1 MSVTLRDLPL
11 PVKVVASVFLMA
23 VGVGYG
29 SAMVQLHMQD
39 SKSGQPMPT
48 VADVIR
54 KYTGKVKFDP
64 AKPPPAPVSRLEA
77 LVTSEAAEISGKSMA
92 GAFTTDDR
100 AKGDLK
106 FATAIKG
113 KSPDQVKQIEA
124 ERKGEQAAFA
134 LWINS
139 PDAERKATYAADKFP
154 LPAGKAPAALTS
166 ALKDGDALKIKT
178 LIDARCVTCHSKGG
192 DKEDVPLDS
201 YDELAKWM
209 KVDAAAPVGDWIKVE
224 EPVSITKLTQST
236 HAHLLSFAVLF
247 SLTGVIFACSS
258 YPTGMRVILGPWV
271 VIAVFADVS
280 LWWLAR
286 LCDEWGPYFAMGI
299 IGTGGAAGMGLGAQI
314 TLSVFNMYGRK
325 GKLVLAV
332 MFGTGAGLAGFLFV
346 NKVQPILAA
355 KQNVAQNPPAA
366 NGKDDKKDDAKKPE
380 DKKPEDKKPEDKKV
394 LPPKVYVPTSELDRL
409 LTLPAVDSSLKPI
422 EGKPAFNGSDTG
434 NMVAAL
440 FEKDKAYK
448 KVMDGDAQADKDKLK
463 GQREAEL
470 AALQLWVRSP
480 EAARKAAYTA
490 DALDSAELAPKVD
503 PTFAKG
509 GKVLVK
515 TLLDNRCATCHSPDG
530 KQADY
535 PLTKYEE
542 FEKYLKP
549 LAANA
554 GGVAPIPRALDDK

>member
-1 MSVTLRDLPL
+1 MSITLRDLPL

-23 VGVGYG
+23 VGAGYG

-64 AKPPPAPVSRLEA
+64 ANPPPAPVSRLHA
-77 LVTSEAAEISGKSMA
+77 LVMSEDVEISGKSMVA
-92 GAFTTDDR
+92 AFTTSDR

-124 ERKGEQAAFA
+124 ERRGERVALA
-134 LWINS
+134 LWINA
-139 PDAERKATYAADKFP
+139 PDADRSTAYASDKFP
-154 LPAGKAPAALTS
+154 MPDGKAPGALTS
-166 ALKDGDALKIKT
+166 AFKDGTALKVRS
-178 LIDARCVTCHSKGG
+178 LLEARCVTCHSKGG
-192 DKEDVPLDS
+192 DKEDVPLGTYEEVS
-201 YDELAKWM
+201 RWM
-209 KVDAAAPVGDWIKVE
+209 QVDAAVPVNGYIKVE

-247 SLTGVIFACSS
+247 SLTGLIFACSS

-286 LCDEWGPYFAMGI
+286 LCEEWGPFFAMGI

-314 TLSVFNMYGRK
+314 TLSLFNMYGRK
-325 GKLVLAV
+325 GKLMLAL
-332 MFGTGAGLAGFLFV
+332 MFGAGAGLAGFLFV
-346 NKVQPILAA
+346 NKIQPILAA
-355 KQNVAQNPPAA
+355 KQNAV
-366 NGKDDKKDDAKKPE
+366 NGKDDKKDIGKKT
-380 DKKPEDKKPEDKKV
+380 EDKKPEDKKV
-394 LPPKVYVPTSELDRL
+394 TPPKAYVPTTELDRL

-422 EGKPAFNGSDTG
+422 GDKPSFNGGDTG

-440 FEKDKAYK
+440 FEKDKTYK
-448 KVMDGDAQADKDKLK
+448 KIMEGADAQADKDKLK
-463 GQREAEL
+463 AQREAEL
-470 AALQLWVRSP
+470 AAIQAWVRSP
-480 EAARKAAYTA
+480 EAARKAAYTG
-490 DALDSAELAPKVD
+490 DALDATELASKVD
-503 PTFAKG
+503 PMFAKD

-515 TLLDNRCATCHSPDG
+515 SLLDARCATCHNPDG
-530 KQADY
+530 KQGDY

-549 LAANA
+549 LAAAANANA
-554 GGVAPIPRALDDK
+554 GGVAPIPRAADEK

>member
-1 MSVTLRDLPL
+1 MSITLRDLPL
-11 PVKVVASVFLMA
+11 PVKVVATVFLLA
-23 VGVGYG
+23 VGAGYG

-64 AKPPPAPVSRLEA
+64 NKPPPAPVSRLEA
-77 LVTSEAAEISGKSMA
+77 LVTSDAIEISGKSMA
-92 GAFTTDDR
+92 AAFTTEDR

-113 KSPDQVKQIEA
+113 KSPDQLKQIEA

-134 LWINS
+134 LWINT
-139 PDAERKATYAADKFP
+139 PEAERKAAYAADKFP

-178 LIDARCVTCHSKGG
+178 LIEARCVTCHSKGG

-209 KVDAAAPVGDWIKVE
+209 KVDAAEPVNGYIKVE

-247 SLTGVIFACSS
+247 SLTGLIFACSS
-258 YPTGMRVILGPWV
+258 YPTGMRVLLGPWV

-286 LCDEWGPYFAMGI
+286 LCDEMGPYFAMGI

-314 TLSVFNMYGRK
+314 TLSLFNMYGRK
-325 GKLVLAV
+325 GKFVLAL
-332 MFGTGAGLAGFLFV
+332 MFGAGAGLAGFVFV
-346 NKVQPILAA
+346 NKVQPVLAA
-355 KQNVAQNPPAA
+355 KQNAA
-366 NGKDDKKDDAKKPE
+366 DGKDVVKKDDTKKPE
-380 DKKPEDKKPEDKKV
+380 DKKTDTKKPEDKKAV
-394 LPPKVYVPTSELDRL
+394 PPKVYVPTTELDRL
-409 LTLPAVDSSLKPI
+409 LTLPPVDSSLKPI
-422 EGKPAFNGSDTG
+422 ADKPAFNGGDTG

-448 KVMDGDAQADKDKLK
+448 RVMDGDAQADKDKLK
-463 GQREAEL
+463 AQREAEL
-470 AALQLWVRSP
+470 AALQAWVRSP
-480 EAARKAAYTA
+480 DAARKAAYTA
-490 DALDSAELAPKVD
+490 DALDSAELASKVD
-503 PTFAKG
+503 PMFAKD

-515 TLLDNRCATCHSPDG
+515 SLLDARCASCHNPDG

-549 LAANA
+549 LAAAANA
-554 GGVAPIPRALDDK
+554 NGGGVAPIPRAVDEK

>member
-11 PVKVVASVFLMA
+11 PVKVVATVFLLA
-23 VGVGYG
+23 VGAGYG

-64 AKPPPAPVSRLEA
+64 ANPPPAPVSRLEA
-77 LVTSEAAEISGKSMA
+77 LVTSDAIEISGKSMA
-92 GAFTTDDR
+92 AAFTTDDR

-106 FATAIKG
+106 FANAIKG
-113 KSPDQVKQIEA
+113 KSPDQVKQTEA
-124 ERKGEQAAFA
+124 ERKGEQVAFA
-134 LWINS
+134 LWIQA

-178 LIDARCVTCHSKGG
+178 LIEARCVTCHSKGG
-192 DKEDVPLDS
+192 DKEDVPLGT

-209 KVDAAAPVGDWIKVE
+209 QVDAAAPVNGYIKVE

-286 LCDEWGPYFAMGI
+286 LCDEMGPYFAMGI
-299 IGTGGAAGMGLGAQI
+299 IATGGAAGMGLGAQI

-325 GKLVLAV
+325 GKFVLAV
-332 MFGTGAGLAGFLFV
+332 MFGAGAGLAGFLFV
-346 NKVQPILAA
+346 NKVKPILDA
-355 KQNVAQNPPAA
+355 KQNAVQNPPAA
-366 NGKDDKKDDAKKPE
+366 NGKDDKKEVAKKPKD
-380 DKKPEDKKPEDKKV
+380 DKLV
-394 LPPKVYVPTSELDRL
+394 PPKAYVPTTELDRL
-409 LTLPAVDSSLKPI
+409 LTLPPVDSSLQPI
-422 EGKPAFNGSDTG
+422 AGKPDFNGGDKG

-440 FEKDKAYK
+440 FEKDKMYK

-463 GQREAEL
+463 ARREAEL
-470 AALQLWVRSP
+470 AAIQAWVRAP
-480 EAARKAAYTA
+480 DAIRKAAYNS
-490 DALDSAELAPKVD
+490 DALDAAELASKVD
-503 PTFAKG
+503 PMFAKD

-515 TLLDNRCATCHSPDG
+515 SLLDTRCATCHSPEG

-549 LAANA
+549 LAAATNA
-554 GGVAPIPRALDDK
+554 NPGGLAPIPRAVDEK